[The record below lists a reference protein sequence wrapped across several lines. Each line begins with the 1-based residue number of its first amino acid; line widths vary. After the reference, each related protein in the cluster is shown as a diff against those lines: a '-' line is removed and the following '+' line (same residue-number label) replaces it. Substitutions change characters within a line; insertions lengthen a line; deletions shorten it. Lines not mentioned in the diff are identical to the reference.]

1 MAKAL
6 LGYVATP
13 NVHHQAREAQ
23 LRRRIADLEAEVIRL
38 KHENDELI
46 ASTDLDPVHLSTA
59 DLLETA
65 GS

>member
-13 NVHHQAREAQ
+13 NVHQAREAQ

-38 KHENDELI
+38 KHENDELL
-46 ASTDLDPVHLSTA
+46 AATDLHDLSTA

>member
-13 NVHHQAREAQ
+13 SVHQQVRETQ
-23 LRRRIADLEAEVIRL
+23 LRRRIADLEAEVVRL
-38 KHENDELI
+38 KHENDELS
-46 ASTDLDPVHLSTA
+46 ASTDLDQVRLSTA

>member
-13 NVHHQAREAQ
+13 NVHQAREAQ
-23 LRRRIADLEAEVIRL
+23 LRRRIAELEAEVIRL
-38 KHENDELI
+38 KHENDAL
-46 ASTDLDPVHLSTA
+46 AGSSDLGRVDLSTA
-59 DLLETA
+59 DLLEPA

>member
-13 NVHHQAREAQ
+13 NVHQAREAQ

-38 KHENDELI
+38 KHENDELV
-46 ASTDLDPVHLSTA
+46 ASPGLAPVDLSTA
-59 DLLETA
+59 DLLEPAT
-65 GS
+65 S

>member
-13 NVHHQAREAQ
+13 DVHHQAREAQ

-38 KHENDELI
+38 KHENDELL
-46 ASTDLDPVHLSTA
+46 AATDLHDLSTA

>member
-13 NVHHQAREAQ
+13 NVHQAREAQ
-23 LRRRIADLEAEVIRL
+23 LRRRIADLEAEVTRL
-38 KHENDELI
+38 KNENDEL
-46 ASTDLDPVHLSTA
+46 ASTADLGSVDLSTA
-59 DLLETA
+59 DLFEPA

>member
-13 NVHHQAREAQ
+13 NVHQAREAQ

-38 KHENDELI
+38 KHENDELV
-46 ASTDLDPVHLSTA
+46 AGSDLGPVDLSTA
-59 DLLETA
+59 DLLEPA
-65 GS
+65 RS